1 MKLPT
6 YQYFENHP
14 LFHFGLLIL
23 AIILLAAMCFFLW
36 KQISLQSNVDD
47 SLQTQILDL
56 QNQVVKKEAPAF
68 SSSIIDETDGI
79 TTYDV
84 KNSQYNFF
92 DAGKKIKL
100 VDGVYDYDCG
110 LPGGQKC
117 QVKIYNEDMII
128 LGDLNED
135 GKKEAA
141 VVLSDWGGGTGN
153 FRSLHIL
160 AKNGAAIQDVA
171 NVYLGDRVVVRL
183 LKIEAGK
190 INLNLLVQGP
200 GDGMCCPSKE
210 ESKTYYLSGN
220 SLRQK

>member
-1 MKLPT
+1 
-6 YQYFENHP
+6 
-14 LFHFGLLIL
+14 
-23 AIILLAAMCFFLW
+23 
-36 KQISLQSNVDD
+36 
-47 SLQTQILDL
+47 
-56 QNQVVKKEAPAF
+56 
-68 SSSIIDETDGI
+68 
-79 TTYDV
+79 
-84 KNSQYNFF
+84 
-92 DAGKKIKL
+92 
-100 VDGVYDYDCG
+100 
-110 LPGGQKC
+110 
-117 QVKIYNEDMII
+117 MII